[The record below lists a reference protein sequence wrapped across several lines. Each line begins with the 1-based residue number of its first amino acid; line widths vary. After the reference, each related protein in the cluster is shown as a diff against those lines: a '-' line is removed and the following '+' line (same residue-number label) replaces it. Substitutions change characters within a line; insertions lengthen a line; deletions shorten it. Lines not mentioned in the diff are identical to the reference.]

1 MTKIQVEIDENCKEP
16 EVIIRTDKMT
26 DEIRNMINRLSAS
39 DKETLTGFQ
48 EDVMHILDV
57 SKVIRIYSAAKKV
70 FAQTKEGEYVLRMRL
85 YELEE
90 RLDGQ
95 QFARISNTEIV
106 NLRAV
111 KKIDFSFTGTIVITF
126 SNGATSYVSRRYVV
140 KIKQVLGM

>member
-1 MTKIQVEIDENCKEP
+1 MAKIHVEIDDNCKEL

-26 DEIRNMINRLSAS
+26 EEIHSIINRLSAT
-39 DKETLTGFQ
+39 DRETLAGFQ
-48 EDVMHILDV
+48 ENVMQILDV
-57 SKVIRIYSAAKKV
+57 SEIIRIYSAVKKV
-70 FAQTKEGEYVLRMRL
+70 FAQTNKGEYILRMRL

-90 RLDGQ
+90 RLDQ
-95 QFARISNTEIV
+95 RRFVRISNTEIV
-106 NLRAV
+106 NLDAI